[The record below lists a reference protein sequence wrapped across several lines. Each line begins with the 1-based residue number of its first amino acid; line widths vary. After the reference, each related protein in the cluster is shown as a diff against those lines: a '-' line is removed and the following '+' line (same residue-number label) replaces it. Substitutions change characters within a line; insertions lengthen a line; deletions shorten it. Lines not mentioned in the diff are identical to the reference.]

1 MLPGAVGSQTPLN
14 MPVYASD
21 PDAAADD
28 QFEPGRLEHLVVG
41 NAGRLLDPRRTP
53 VSVTGIE
60 LASGLFVVEVTAFED
75 QGAKWRVPFE
85 EVGRFQFLR
94 GAAQAGAGALA
105 LYGAAVT
112 RFDRL
117 ASIEATAAEAATTRA
132 RLGEERAIVRERLD
146 ALGVSSWLDA
156 TACIERREGDP
167 ALASI
172 AKAILAERGLA
183 GLDHAFAEQYV
194 SNPWS
199 GDLVKGHAI
208 VAGELG
214 IAAYHGKVAR
224 DPECFAGEWTKPR
237 RSEHL
242 LVRLALSAELWSRA
256 GLGELVLY
264 RAMTSETA
272 LTARPPTV
280 FVSATFAREVA
291 EEQFAGGPRTRSA
304 ALYRQATALE
314 RVFMSFWETPELN
327 GAYREAEAILI
338 GSGTGAF

>member
-1 MLPGAVGSQTPLN
+1 

-21 PDAAADD
+21 PDAAPDE
-28 QFEPGRLEHLVVG
+28 QFEPGRLEHLVLG

-53 VSVTGIE
+53 VSVIGIE
-60 LASGLFVVEVTAFED
+60 LASGLFVVEVRAFED
-75 QGAKWRVPFE
+75 QGAQWRVPFE

-94 GAAQAGAGALA
+94 GAAQAEAGSLG
-105 LYGAAVT
+105 LYSAAVA
-112 RFDRL
+112 RLDRQV
-117 ASIEATAAEAATTRA
+117 SIEATAAEAAATRS
-132 RLGEERAIVRERLD
+132 RLREERAIVGERLD
-146 ALGVSSWLDA
+146 ALGVSSSLDA
-156 TACIERREGDP
+156 TDCIERREGDP

-183 GLDHAFAEQYV
+183 NMEHAFAGQYV

-214 IAAYHGKVAR
+214 LAAYHGKVAR
-224 DPECFAGEWTKPR
+224 DPDCFVGEWTKAR
-237 RSEHL
+237 RAEHL
-242 LVRLALSAELWSRA
+242 LVRLALSSELWSRT
-256 GLGELVLY
+256 GQREVLLY

-291 EEQFAGGPRTRSA
+291 DEQFAGGPRTRSA
-304 ALYRQATALE
+304 ALYRQKTSVE
-314 RVFMSFWETPELN
+314 RVFMSFWETPALN
-327 GAYREAEAILI
+327 GAYPEAEAILI
-338 GSGTGAF
+338 GSGAEAF